1 MTEHLLA
8 EWHLKA
14 LNDAARVFN
23 DFVII
28 LNDNGMKH
36 IKKRRRHVALFGK
49 IRTGRSYIRIKKGLK
64 NTLYKIPFI
73 GEKLVKL
80 IQKFKL
86 SIKILVIPGEI
97 FEELGFKYIGPVDG
111 HNIKAIR
118 DALQKADFMYGP
130 VIVHVVTKKGYGY
143 KIAEDN
149 PDKFH
154 GVGPFDKET
163 GEVYS
168 EKEYPSQKFF
178 KSFVRTC

>member
-1 MTEHLLA
+1 MAFE
-8 EWHLKA
+8 A

-28 LNDNGMKH
+28 LNDNGMS
-36 IKKRRRHVALFGK
+36 ISRNVGGMSRYLGK

-154 GVGPFDKET
+154 GVGPLTRKREKFTVK
-163 GEVYS
+163 
-168 EKEYPSQKFF
+168 KEYPSQKVFQIICANLL
-178 KSFVRTC
+178 KRTKEL